1 METSQSLYKHYLG
14 KSDMVEQPYR
24 AKETVKED
32 FDKITN
38 YDEKRD
44 MYYFERRL
52 RRLLEEAPVDKEAV
66 ILDFGGG
73 SGLFSLELK
82 KRGYTNLH
90 LLDLSP
96 IQCQQAQE
104 KGLEN
109 IHCGDENFLAEK
121 FPNATFDFVFM
132 CDVIEHVENPAGVLR
147 KIRQVLKPQGRIF
160 LTYPNP
166 YWVPVLNVLG
176 DIGLKLKGKDNKIYL
191 RKLQKELKSE
201 FTLQTHEGHML
212 VSKLPK
218 PVLGFFEVVERGVPR
233 FVKRKTC
240 LLNVAVLHKIGE

>member
-1 METSQSLYKHYLG
+1 
-14 KSDMVEQPYR
+14 MVEQVPYR

-32 FDKITN
+32 FDKITC

-52 RRLLEEAPVDKEAV
+52 RRLIEEVPANKDAV

-109 IHCGDENFLAEK
+109 IHCGDENFLVENFANE
-121 FPNATFDFVFM
+121 TFDFVFM
-132 CDVIEHVENPAGVLR
+132 CDVIEHVEDPIRVLQ
-147 KIRQVLKPQGRIF
+147 KIRQVLKQNGRIF

-166 YWVPVLNVLG
+166 YWVPILNILG
-176 DIGLKLKGKDNKIYL
+176 NVGLKLKGKDNKIYISTL
-191 RKLQKELKSE
+191 REQLESE
-201 FTLQTHEGHML
+201 FTFQTHEGHML

-218 PVLGFFEVVERGVPR
+218 PLLGFFEFIEKGVPR
-233 FVKRKTC
+233 FVKKRTC
-240 LLNVAVLHKIGE
+240 LLNVAILQKTGV